1 MKRILSAMTLVFVS
15 FCSLDGYA
23 AEQHREATEKNL
35 SRVTHF
41 SLGMNGFVGIGSAGE
56 TDVIEI
62 LTYQD
67 AGAVFLRIAKN
78 PQATPEAKLYA
89 ACGLKKL
96 NNKTGEPN
104 FTPVWDKQV
113 SVLKGDILRKEKFKD
128 VYFSILKHGC
138 W

>member
-1 MKRILSAMTLVFVS
+1 MQRILSVITLVLVS
-15 FCSLDGYA
+15 LCSLYGNA
-23 AEQHREATEKNL
+23 AEQSREATERNL
-35 SRVTHF
+35 SGVSHF

-56 TDVIEI
+56 TDLIEI

-67 AGAVFLRIAKN
+67 AGAVFLRIANN

-96 NNKTGEPN
+96 NNKNGEPN
-104 FTPVWDKQV
+104 LTQEWDKQV
-113 SVLKGDILRKEKFKD
+113 SVLKGDVLRKEKFKD

>member
-1 MKRILSAMTLVFVS
+1 MKMILRVVTLLVVS
-15 FCSLDGYA
+15 FCSLSGYA
-23 AEQHREATEKNL
+23 AEQSREETENVL
-35 SRVTHF
+35 SKVSDF
-41 SLGMNGFVGIGSAGE
+41 SLGMNGFVGIGSVGE
-56 TDVIEI
+56 TELIRI

-67 AGAVFLRIAKN
+67 AGAIFLRIAKN

-104 FTPVWDKQV
+104 FTPVWDQPV

-128 VYFSILKHGC
+128 VYLSILKHGC

>member
-1 MKRILSAMTLVFVS
+1 MKRILSVITLVVVA

-23 AEQHREATEKNL
+23 AEQRREATENNL

-67 AGAVFLRIAKN
+67 ADAVFLRIANN

-96 NNKTGEPN
+96 NNKTGEPV
-104 FTPVWDKQV
+104 FTQVWDKPV
-113 SVLKGDILRKEKFKD
+113 SVLKGDVLRKEKFRD
-128 VYFSILKHGC
+128 AYFSILKQGC

>member
-1 MKRILSAMTLVFVS
+1 MQRILSVITLVLVS
-15 FCSLDGYA
+15 FCSLNGNA
-23 AEQHREATEKNL
+23 AEQSREATEKNL
-35 SRVTHF
+35 SRVSHF

-56 TDVIEI
+56 TDLIEI

-67 AGAVFLRIAKN
+67 AGAVFLRIANN

-96 NNKTGEPN
+96 NNKNGEPN
-104 FTPVWDKQV
+104 LTPMWDKEV
-113 SVLKGDILRKEKFKD
+113 SVLKGDVLRKERFKD

>member
-1 MKRILSAMTLVFVS
+1 VKRILSVIILVFVS
-15 FCSLDGYA
+15 LCSLNGYA
-23 AEQHREATEKNL
+23 AEQHREATENNL
-35 SRVTHF
+35 SKVTHF

-56 TDVIEI
+56 TEVIEI

-67 AGAVFLRIAKN
+67 AGAVFLRIANN

-89 ACGLKKL
+89 VCGLKKL

-104 FTPVWDKQV
+104 FTQVWDQPV
-113 SVLKGDILRKEKFKD
+113 SVLKGDVLRKEKFSD
-128 VYFSILKHGC
+128 VYFSILKQGC